1 MHSVCPRGSDRCS
14 PAPRSARSSR
24 ASPAAPAEV
33 APVAEKDMWHKKTGA
48 EFVVKEIG
56 RADFMPFFIGLTCV
70 SARRPAS
77 LAFAPTPALASP
89 VPHPPLERVASCRA
103 ARSSPRAVR

>member
-1 MHSVCPRGSDRCS
+1 M
-14 PAPRSARSSR
+14 RSSGPR
-24 ASPAAPAEV
+24 PRRPPLGAPAAPAEV

-89 VPHPPLERVASCRA
+89 SPTRPSSESRPCARA
-103 ARSSPRAVR
+103 PRRAVR